1 MVFLGINI
9 QDKEADAR
17 KFIEEFGITF
27 VNGRDPDGKI
37 AVDYGVWGIPE
48 AFFVS
53 PAGRIT
59 YKHVGAI
66 PPAVLATK
74 LEDARR
80 DRASAES
87 GRGEHQTIR

>member
-1 MVFLGINI
+1 M
-9 QDKEADAR
+9 
-17 KFIEEFGITF
+17 
-27 VNGRDPDGKI
+27 
-37 AVDYGVWGIPE
+37 WGIPE

-66 PPAVLATK
+66 PPAVLAAK
-74 LEDARR
+74 LEEARR
-80 DRASAES
+80 DRASTES